1 LPINLILNGEIIENL
16 LMWKHEKATK
26 RTMIKFERKT
36 IKEDEIWFFKKII
49 PNKIIAIKRMN
60 TKFERLKNH
69 RRWNWKTF
77 LVCTNKIKMQKDNKK
92 KG

>member
-16 LMWKHEKATK
+16 LIWKHEKATK

-49 PNKIIAIKRMN
+49 PNKIIAIKRMS

-69 RRWNWKTF
+69 RR
-77 LVCTNKIKMQKDNKK
+77 
-92 KG
+92 